1 VVNPLTLNENV
12 YQAEIASYNPDGV
25 LTIVANGGVAG
36 GGGLMKIF
44 YDISLFDLANK
55 RRIWRA
61 QVEVF
66 GQGSVR
72 EQKMKEMAKD
82 LVQRLIEDKMISSEP
97 RHAGEKI

>member
-1 VVNPLTLNENV
+1 
-12 YQAEIASYNPDGV
+12 
-25 LTIVANGGVAG
+25 
-36 GGGLMKIF
+36 MKIF